1 MQKSDM
7 PWWAYPIILVVALA
21 MYLAIGWIFAVLWNW
36 VCVEAFGARV
46 INMWQGAGIL
56 LLLGIVGK
64 FLNPASQKKS

>member
-1 MQKSDM
+1 M

-36 VCVEAFGARV
+36 VAVEAFGARV

-64 FLNPASQKKS
+64 FLNPSSQKKS